1 MINWRAPDPAIDPPP
16 ETGVTRT
23 KEGRLLMICPKCNL
37 ASADNARF
45 CAHCGEPF
53 GTGSGNPPA
62 TPSSAPNVGTSASA
76 AGTAAWASATS
87 RLPGIIERIKNI
99 LLTPKTE
106 WRVIEPEP
114 TSIAQLYTGYVMP
127 LTGLSALMSFV
138 HMSVIGVSMPFG
150 GAFRT
155 PLLSGLLMALASFG
169 FGLLGLFLVGLIINA
184 LAPTFAGQRYQR
196 QAMKTAAYAFTPAYV
211 ASVLALLGGFGT
223 LLQLIACIYGIY
235 LLYLG
240 LPLLMK
246 SPSEKATG
254 YTVTV
259 VICTILLGILLGVLS
274 AAMGGFGGYG
284 RLPSAALTREEQQQQ
299 AAAAAGNVIGG
310 MLGTDQKGKEGLGA
324 AINNLAE
331 AGRKM
336 QQQQS
341 AGAAATTPAAT
352 SGASGTGAD
361 AGNPQ
366 QNAVAA
372 TAGMLTALGGA
383 MGGSRHIDPVD
394 FHTLKDLL
402 PSALPG
408 LQRADAQGSSQQ
420 ALGVKGSSASAD
432 YQGQSGERAVM
443 KISDMS
449 GVSGLLDLATAV
461 AQTTS
466 SESDA
471 GFERDATVAGRTVHE
486 KYDNKSRHGEISAIV
501 AKRFVV
507 EVTGDGMEMASLEQD
522 IGAVDFARL
531 EAMKDAGV
539 RPN

>member
-1 MINWRAPDPAIDPPP
+1 
-16 ETGVTRT
+16 
-23 KEGRLLMICPKCNL
+23 
-37 ASADNARF
+37 
-45 CAHCGEPF
+45 
-53 GTGSGNPPA
+53 
-62 TPSSAPNVGTSASA
+62 
-76 AGTAAWASATS
+76 
-87 RLPGIIERIKNI
+87 
-99 LLTPKTE
+99 
-106 WRVIEPEP
+106 
-114 TSIAQLYTGYVMP
+114 
-127 LTGLSALMSFV
+127 
-138 HMSVIGVSMPFG
+138 
-150 GAFRT
+150 
-155 PLLSGLLMALASFG
+155 
-169 FGLLGLFLVGLIINA
+169 
-184 LAPTFAGQRYQR
+184 
-196 QAMKTAAYAFTPAYV
+196 
-211 ASVLALLGGFGT
+211 
-223 LLQLIACIYGIY
+223 
-235 LLYLG
+235 
-240 LPLLMK
+240 
-246 SPSEKATG
+246 
-254 YTVTV
+254 
-259 VICTILLGILLGVLS
+259 
-274 AAMGGFGGYG
+274 MGGFGGYG

-324 AINNLAE
+324 PINNLAE

-449 GVSGLLDLATAV
+449 GVSGLLVLATAV